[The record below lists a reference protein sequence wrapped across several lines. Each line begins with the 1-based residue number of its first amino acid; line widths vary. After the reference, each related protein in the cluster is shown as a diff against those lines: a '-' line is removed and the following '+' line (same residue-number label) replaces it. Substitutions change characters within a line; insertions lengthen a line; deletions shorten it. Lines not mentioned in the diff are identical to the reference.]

1 MTFRCI
7 IAAAAVIC
15 GAPELAA
22 AQTAPPATQAPIAA
36 VRGDTLDLRHAVL
49 LARAGN
55 PMLAARAA
63 EVRAAGARIRPAGT
77 LPDPT
82 LTLGAMNYMLPSLSA
97 RSDPLTM
104 NQITVTQT
112 VPINGTLGLRRAV
125 ARADSTRIDFLR
137 LAAVLDVERG
147 VRAAY
152 WRVYHNDRALEIMT
166 RRRAVLQEIAAVART
181 MYATGASPQ
190 ADALRAQVALTQ
202 LDQEVA
208 EMQLERYA
216 AASELNTMLGRAGET
231 LVVLPAAPG
240 HEAHGAAMLAMEMP
254 APPPLDTLVA
264 WANERNPELLA
275 ADATVGGARSNAT
288 AARRAIIP
296 DLGLGVAYGQR
307 IGSNDML
314 SLMVSVN
321 LPIWSGSRQYRW
333 RDEANAMTDAA
344 TQEFA
349 AARVRVRSA
358 LGTAR
363 AEAET
368 ARRLVELYARTLV
381 PEADAAYQGAL
392 SGYRVGRVDFTT
404 LLDTQTALL
413 TYEHDLHRFE
423 AMYGTAL
430 AELDRLTGR
439 TFDAGLAAG
448 MEN

>member
-1 MTFRCI
+1 MNIRLV
-7 IAAAAVIC
+7 IAALALART
-15 GAPELAA
+15 APLAA
-22 AQTAPPATQAPIAA
+22 QRQMVQDT
-36 VRGDTLDLRHAVL
+36 RGDTLDLRRAVA
-49 LARAGN
+49 LARANN
-55 PMLAARAA
+55 PTLAARAA
-63 EVRAAGARIRPAGT
+63 DVRAAGARIGPAGA
-77 LPDPT
+77 LPDPM

-97 RSDPLTM
+97 RGDPLTM
-104 NQITVTQT
+104 NQISLTQT
-112 VPINGTLGLRRAV
+112 LPVNGTLGLRRAV
-125 ARADSTRIDFLR
+125 ARADSTRVDLLR
-137 LAAVLDVERG
+137 VAAVLDVERG

-181 MYATGASPQ
+181 MYATGSSPQ
-190 ADALRAQVALTQ
+190 SDVLRAQVALTQ

-216 AASELNTMLGRAGET
+216 AASELNAMLGRPGESS
-231 LVVLPAAPG
+231 VILPSAPN
-240 HEAHGAAMLAMEMP
+240 HETHGAAMLAMEMP
-254 APPPLDTLVA
+254 APPPLDTLIA
-264 WANERNPELLA
+264 WANERNPDLLA
-275 ADATVGGARSNAT
+275 GDASVDGSRSNAA

-307 IGSNDML
+307 VGSNDML

-321 LPIWSGSRQYRW
+321 LPIWSGARQSRR

-344 TQEFA
+344 TQELT

-381 PEADAAYQGAL
+381 LQADAAYQGAL

-404 LLDTQTALL
+404 LLDAQTALL
-413 TYEHDLHRFE
+413 TYEHDLHRYE